1 MDDFLIRFKS
11 SMKQSQLYRRKNLK
25 DSEAEIYELDKIF
38 SSPMSAMK
46 DFLDNPNQYNNKFPI
61 FISFYMASIVISGH
75 ESINTIYARFSLMT
89 KAYRAYYNH
98 LQKSIDAFDNEKIK
112 SPIQDLFPL
121 FYHLKFANLSI
132 EEKSKILGMAIH
144 FDSQYALKH
153 KEFFIKDIDFI
164 HALSKYYN
172 PDGTFKYN
180 ENVDEYLR
188 LLIKLGESFSAPSIT
203 EMDKMFDQYCKD
215 IFQKFATLLT
225 SNNEKLK
232 QLSNSS
238 KKNINGE
245 SNSVYQEKSINRQ
258 ALEELHKYYKNG
270 KLVSLP
276 TDLTTFYHL
285 LDELNLSSQ
294 ERKYI
299 CNLISEQLS
308 NIKTD
313 PILKYLGDEDKKTYL
328 DAQDLF
334 TSFKYP
340 NNDFYALKQYIEE
353 LKTISTMLEGELLE
367 SDIEYL
373 LSDVPKI
380 IFELKK
386 ILDSYTQVDASP
398 TNNLVFLSDKL
409 GVPYLLSD
417 IESFD
422 NPNKK
427 QIFKLLSKLSMV
439 NKNQFRKIIGDNL
452 PYTMYAIQGSGLSL
466 TFVELAKD
474 AYLVVGIDLSTN
486 GYRESCNRLKSNTGA
501 ISSLKL
507 AMKSQEKRYEILKFN
522 EQYLDSLKIEKIDQK
537 QKSKI
542 NL

>member
-1 MDDFLIRFKS
+1 MDDFLIRFKN
-11 SMKQSQLYRRKNLK
+11 SMKQSQLHRRKNLK
-25 DSEAEIYELDKIF
+25 NSEAEIYELDKIF

-61 FISFYMASIVISGH
+61 FISFYMASIISSGH

-89 KAYRAYYNH
+89 KVYRAYYNH
-98 LQKSIDAFDNEKIK
+98 LQKSIDAFDNEKII

-121 FYHLKFANLSI
+121 FYHITFADLSI
-132 EEKSKILGMAIH
+132 EEKSKILGMSIH
-144 FDSQYALKH
+144 FDSQYVLKH
-153 KEFFIKDIDFI
+153 KDFFIKDIELI

-180 ENVDEYLR
+180 ENVDEYLS
-188 LLIKLGESFSAPSIT
+188 LLIKLGESFSAPSIP

-238 KKNINGE
+238 KENINGE
-245 SNSVYQEKSINRQ
+245 SNSAYQEKSINRQ

-276 TDLTTFYHL
+276 LDLTTFYHL

-313 PILKYLGDEDKKTYL
+313 PILKYLSDEDKKTYL

-409 GVPYLLSD
+409 GVPYVLSD

-486 GYRESCNRLKSNTGA
+486 GYRESCNRLKSNIGA

-507 AMKSQEKRYEILKFN
+507 AMKSQEKRDEILKFN
-522 EQYLDSLKIEKIDQK
+522 EQYLDSLKVEKIDQK
-537 QKSKI
+537 QKPKI
-542 NL
+542 NI